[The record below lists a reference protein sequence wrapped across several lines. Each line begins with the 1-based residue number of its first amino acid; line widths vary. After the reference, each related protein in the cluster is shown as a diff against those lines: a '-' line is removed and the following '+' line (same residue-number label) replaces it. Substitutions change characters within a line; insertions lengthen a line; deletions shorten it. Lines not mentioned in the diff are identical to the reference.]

1 VSQIQPTK
9 VQAAAQI
16 QALPFAVV
24 KGRKGSPFAL
34 MFTGAWTFNAAAG
47 AWRPKMITPSL
58 QVGLNGDGDDK
69 NKLGANLADKAAKS
83 AAVRVFK
90 AGDRRLGRFAE
101 FLTRY
106 PVKLRNGRIGAHY
119 ALANETYHADAL
131 GRIYRKVGAEW
142 LADLFAHVVKA
153 GLVAPPSIADR
164 DVAVKR
170 VAAGIA
176 KITKRLERPGSAAVD
191 ELEIRRAELVNL
203 REAMIAAFDEQ
214 FPGAEAE
221 PSDLGPVDFGGA
233 PPDYDDDNGA
243 DDDPL

>member
-1 VSQIQPTK
+1 MSQFQPTK
-9 VQAAAQI
+9 IQAAAQI

-34 MFTGAWTFNAAAG
+34 MFTGAWTFNPAAG

-69 NKLGANLADKAAKS
+69 NKLGANLTDKAAKS

-142 LADLFAHVVKA
+142 LADLFAHVVKV

-170 VAAGIA
+170 VSAGIA

-191 ELEIRRAELVNL
+191 ELEIRRAELVKL
-203 REAMIAAFDEQ
+203 RAAMIAAFAEQ
-214 FPGAEAE
+214 FPNAGEAPADLE
-221 PSDLGPVDFGGA
+221 PVAFGDSAGQDF
-233 PPDYDDDNGA
+233 PDGDDDDN
-243 DDDPL
+243 